1 MDPRSKH
8 LSREGRGVIFSVP
21 GRGSSPRVIGRLVGR
36 PASTICREL
45 ARGRQGGGSCCAAA
59 ARRAPDVRQTPTQ
72 VGRGPCNLPVC
83 ARPSRSSARVF
94 RADRA
99 ETAAD
104 EPG

>member
-1 MDPRSKH
+1 MDQRSKH
-8 LSREGRGVIFSVP
+8 LSREERGVIFSVP
-21 GRGSSPRVIGRLVGR
+21 GRGSRPRAIGRLIGR
-36 PASTICREL
+36 PASPICREL
-45 ARGRQGGGSCCAAA
+45 AGGRQGGGFCCAAA
-59 ARRAPDVRQTPTQ
+59 ARRAPDARQTPPQ

-99 ETAAD
+99 GTTAH